1 MPKLTKSGRNLAL
14 KNQDDMAKT
23 KDSLKKQLQ
32 AKAQRLRRHTK
43 RANVFRQDNTYRNNA
58 KKLYR
63 ELGKKAIN
71 IQNPPSLEE
80 VEAFW
85 AKYGTTARPITM
97 VSAGSKTKPRKTCTH
112 QPLHDLDRPQEGPHI
127 CIVENS
133 NSNSTRSAPLW
144 AYSCGKRWSL
154 GGQSST

>member
-32 AKAQRLRRHTK
+32 AKAQGLRRHTK
-43 RANVFRQDNTYRNNA
+43 RANVFRLENTYRNNA

-97 VSAGSKTKPRKTCTH
+97 VSTGSKTKPRKTCTH
-112 QPLHDLDRPQEGPHI
+112 QPLHDLDRLQEGPHI